1 MTEQPAAAQAPAGRQ
16 PAPPPSPQDRVAA
29 LRAQLAE
36 AEAALPP
43 VPGTARV
50 RVMPPHDSFTV
61 GGVTVGA
68 APTAVPAAALT
79 RLMSAAADAGVTI
92 KEVPGA

>member
-16 PAPPPSPQDRVAA
+16 PPVPQASPQERVAA

-50 RVMPPHDSFTV
+50 RVMPPHDSFTR
-61 GGVTVGA
+61 GGVTVGRDYT
-68 APTAVPAAALT
+68 PVPAGALT
-79 RLMSAAADAGVTI
+79 QLMTAAADAGVTI
-92 KEVPGA
+92 EEA

>member
-1 MTEQPAAAQAPAGRQ
+1 MTEQPAAGKQ
-16 PAPPPSPQDRVAA
+16 PAPPPSPQDRVDQ

-68 APTAVPAAALT
+68 SPTAVPAAALT
-79 RLMSAAADAGVTI
+79 RLMSAAASAGVTI
-92 KEVPGA
+92 KEA